1 MSESMS
7 HTVWPIPYESSTDC
21 QWVIEFESSGWKY
34 DKPSSFN
41 VMCRP
46 DNWIEKN
53 KFEIFF
59 KSQKV
64 CFSIQKTFRER
75 EKCISEYFFENLTAV
90 ENLPLVN
97 SSLGLRMIFIHDQKS
112 PPGWFYLVV
121 WRHGVSSIW
130 LFAILTM
137 VRLLERLPPT

>member
-1 MSESMS
+1 MS
-7 HTVWPIPYESSTDC
+7 HTVWLIPCESSTDC
-21 QWVIEFESSGWKY
+21 QWVRKLESSGWKSG
-34 DKPSSFN
+34 KPSSFKM
-41 VMCRP
+41 MCRP
-46 DNWIEKN
+46 DGSIEKIN
-53 KFEIFF
+53 SRFFLNLRKFVFDLKKI
-59 KSQKV
+59 
-64 CFSIQKTFRER
+64 FRER
-75 EKCISEYFFENLTAV
+75 EKCISEYFLENLTAV
-90 ENLPLVN
+90 ENLPLMN

>member
-1 MSESMS
+1 MS
-7 HTVWPIPYESSTDC
+7 HTIWLKPCESSTDC

-46 DNWIEKN
+46 DGSIEKH
-53 KFEIFF
+53 KFENFF
-59 KSQKV
+59 SNLRKFVFDSK
-64 CFSIQKTFRER
+64 KRTFREPQ
-75 EKCISEYFFENLTAV
+75 KCISEYFSENLTAV

-137 VRLLERLPPT
+137 VRLLERLPPP